1 LHQQQIGKY
10 RILGKIGQGAMGEVF
25 RAHDP
30 VIGRDVAIKVM
41 SASVGD
47 DEELRRRFQREARSA
62 GRLNHPNIVTIYDYG
77 EDRGRIYIA
86 MELLEGRDL
95 KDLIGTRAPL
105 SLDQKLDLMHQVC
118 DGLTYAHAKEVVHR
132 DLKPA
137 NVQLLPSGLVKI
149 MDFGLARDAA
159 SDITG
164 AGMILGTPNYM
175 SPEQMQGQK
184 ATAQSDVFSLGV
196 LFYELLSYRKP
207 FTGESLHAILLQ
219 VLQGEPEPLARAAPD
234 VPPAIGAVVERALER
249 DLDRR
254 YPSADAMRQA
264 LRGALAEAPAASAAP
279 AATLESTVIVPRLLP
294 ARTWML
300 RRGRILALAA
310 MAGVAIVMLLSAA
323 GITAYRLSRSE
334 PAAEPASP
342 PGRPALRPT
351 PTPTPITS
359 AAAASPRPPSP
370 TSPARS
376 VRPSEPRPRVEASRS
391 TPRPQPAPASAA
403 PPAPRPSAASAI
415 PSVPMLPPP
424 THVLSPS
431 PPGAPDEAAAVRDIQ
446 QVLSRYRS
454 AFQALD
460 VEALKAVYP
469 GVDEPSARKLFASI
483 RAYEVSL
490 KVERIEVA
498 GLVATAQCLGT
509 YKAVPK
515 PPGDRGRPLRQTFE
529 LRWNGQGWTILRVH
543 TRS

>member
-1 LHQQQIGKY
+1 MHPQQIGKY
-10 RILGKIGQGAMGEVF
+10 RIMGKIGQGAMGEVF

-30 VIGRDVAIKVM
+30 VIGRNVAIKIM
-41 SASVGD
+41 SAAVGD
-47 DEELRRRFQREARSA
+47 DEDLRRRFQREAQSA

-77 EDRGRIYIA
+77 EDRGRVYIA

-118 DGLTYAHAKEVVHR
+118 DGLTYAHAKDVVHR

-219 VLQGEPEPLARAAPD
+219 VLHGEPEPLARAAPG

-254 YPSADAMRQA
+254 YRSADAMREA
-264 LRGALAEAPAASAAP
+264 LRGALAEAPAAP
-279 AATLESTVIVPRLLP
+279 AAVLESTVIVPRQVP
-294 ARTWML
+294 ARTWM
-300 RRGRILALAA
+300 RGRALALAA
-310 MAGVAIVMLLSAA
+310 IAGVAIVMLLSAA

-342 PGRPALRPT
+342 PGRPAARPT
-351 PTPTPITS
+351 PIPS

-370 TSPARS
+370 TSPPPS

-391 TPRPQPAPASAA
+391 IPRPQPAPASAA
-403 PPAPRPSAASAI
+403 PPAPTPRPSAISAI
-415 PSVPMLPPP
+415 PSAPVLPPP

-454 AFQALD
+454 AFQARD

-483 RAYEVSL
+483 TAYEVSL
-490 KVERIEVA
+490 RVERIEVA